1 MEAPFTD
8 PSQSAR
14 TPDGVQE
21 PPLPEKDYAALVRAL
36 CRPDGESE
44 WVEFKRNFGN
54 PKDVGKY
61 IAALANSAALNEQ
74 PYGYLFWGVEDGSG
88 ALVGTSFDPH
98 SAKKSNEPLE
108 NWLLRLLEPKINF
121 SFHTVEVD
129 GMKIVLAEIERAR
142 NIPVRFDGMDYIR
155 VGSVTRPLRQAPERE
170 RALWRVFDQTPFEKR
185 LINGGVNTND
195 AINALDWQKYFKLL
209 GMPTALEPQMAAD
222 ALCADGML
230 ERNLP
235 DNWNITNL
243 GAILLA
249 EDLRDFSGL
258 WQKAVRVVQYAG
270 KSNIEANRE
279 RVFHRGYAVGFEQL
293 MDYIDAL
300 LPTKEVI
307 GRIFRETVSMYSIPA
322 VRELVA
328 NMLVHQD
335 LAMTGCGPM
344 VEIYS
349 NRVEI
354 TNPGES
360 LVKLNR
366 LVDVRPQTRNKAMA
380 AIMRRAGIC
389 EELGSGIRNAI
400 LAIES
405 AQLPPPRFETLPD
418 FMRVTIYARQDFKD
432 MSRTDRLRAVYQHA
446 CLRYVLGEKTSNVS
460 LRQRFGISSRST
472 TTVSRLLNEALK
484 AEMIVAEKP
493 DASTRSRNYLPNW
506 AAPPP
511 AQASDH

>member
-1 MEAPFTD
+1 M
-8 PSQSAR
+8 
-14 TPDGVQE
+14 
-21 PPLPEKDYAALVRAL
+21 
-36 CRPDGESE
+36 
-44 WVEFKRNFGN
+44 
-54 PKDVGKY
+54 
-61 IAALANSAALNEQ
+61 
-74 PYGYLFWGVEDGSG
+74 
-88 ALVGTSFDPH
+88 
-98 SAKKSNEPLE
+98 
-108 NWLLRLLEPKINF
+108 
-121 SFHTVEVD
+121 
-129 GMKIVLAEIERAR
+129 
-142 NIPVRFDGMDYIR
+142 
-155 VGSVTRPLRQAPERE
+155 
-170 RALWRVFDQTPFEKR
+170 WRVFDQTPFEKR